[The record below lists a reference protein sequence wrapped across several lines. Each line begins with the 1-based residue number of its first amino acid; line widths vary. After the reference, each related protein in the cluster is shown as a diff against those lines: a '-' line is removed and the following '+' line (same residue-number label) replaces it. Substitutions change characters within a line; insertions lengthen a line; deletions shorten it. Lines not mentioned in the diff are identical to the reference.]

1 MKFKYLKD
9 YDFSN
14 LLNPTTL
21 EWLKKEEAQLNKTT
35 ALVSLYSA
43 YISCTN
49 QNAKNFSL
57 FKIIQAGVLEVHIR
71 CLIGF
76 IYEELHCLNSN
87 KYYYSREIITIFNKL
102 AEELGFCKISIII
115 SLNEVTTDITECLQY
130 YKIQKKDVRRIE
142 YYRGW
147 KIISNDNKEINL
159 NISFIYDAYG
169 KEFTD
174 KLHNS
179 MKSIAKKTITTTL
192 SKKVGF
198 VIAFFRILTKTYP
211 TFESMKKSL
220 STEFAFESMLVIYNL
235 GLIDTKLN
243 KYDIGHYHGRWCSI
257 VDIYYSLVDYGLWE
271 EPITDIVRPV
281 YKKCNSKNT
290 STNIIKNENSELIHQ
305 KLVTPIPISYTDSE
319 AKELIF
325 QKIIN
330 EIKHIVYCSK
340 ILADST
346 LNHYNYFIDMASSGE
361 IKIYSKNIGKHKIS
375 VGINN
380 QANTFKTYLSQPFI
394 HENVSNYQNFLGIS
408 GNSTDES
415 KEKDGIFNCNYSK
428 LYPLLI
434 LLINEH
440 PSITESW
447 LLNWKLNDKNKNMGL
462 FLIGE
467 NWYTKSYKKRRG
479 VQNAEQ
485 LIKLNENSKQIVKNI
500 ITITSI
506 ARQFLKSENDP
517 DSDYMLLISRSAF
530 SKPQRV
536 KKIENG
542 TCTTLIN
549 SLKKSFEI
557 TSYENKK
564 IIIHENETKNIF
576 ENLTLTRFRAS
587 CAVRVYYETMSV
599 HQMSVALGH
608 KEYNPK
614 LIDSYLPDTLWK
626 FYTNRW
632 IRIFQNALIYE
643 SMKKSK
649 FLFQTVDFT
658 KEELDRFI
666 HNHAFKDIPL
676 HIKKGFHEIEVE
688 NKINNEQ
695 INYIGIFPITVPLLQ
710 IFIAIKAFFD
720 NLQTEKSLIKENI
733 KWWYTSAS
741 YVINQI
747 EVSSSNLKECVYL
760 TKDIYSMFEIAKKNP
775 IKQSLLKRIILD
787 D

>member
-1 MKFKYLKD
+1 
-9 YDFSN
+9 
-14 LLNPTTL
+14 
-21 EWLKKEEAQLNKTT
+21 
-35 ALVSLYSA
+35 
-43 YISCTN
+43 
-49 QNAKNFSL
+49 
-57 FKIIQAGVLEVHIR
+57 
-71 CLIGF
+71 
-76 IYEELHCLNSN
+76 
-87 KYYYSREIITIFNKL
+87 
-102 AEELGFCKISIII
+102 
-115 SLNEVTTDITECLQY
+115 
-130 YKIQKKDVRRIE
+130 
-142 YYRGW
+142 
-147 KIISNDNKEINL
+147 
-159 NISFIYDAYG
+159 
-169 KEFTD
+169 
-174 KLHNS
+174 
-179 MKSIAKKTITTTL
+179 
-192 SKKVGF
+192 
-198 VIAFFRILTKTYP
+198 
-211 TFESMKKSL
+211 
-220 STEFAFESMLVIYNL
+220 
-235 GLIDTKLN
+235 
-243 KYDIGHYHGRWCSI
+243 
-257 VDIYYSLVDYGLWE
+257 
-271 EPITDIVRPV
+271 
-281 YKKCNSKNT
+281 
-290 STNIIKNENSELIHQ
+290 
-305 KLVTPIPISYTDSE
+305 
-319 AKELIF
+319 
-325 QKIIN
+325 
-330 EIKHIVYCSK
+330 
-340 ILADST
+340 
-346 LNHYNYFIDMASSGE
+346 MASSGE

-447 LLNWKLNDKNKNMGL
+447 LLNWKLNDKNKSMGL
-462 FLIGE
+462 FPIGE